1 MPYKNKK
8 ESEKKSK
15 AGRPIK
21 EIKQKQFEELCHI
34 QCTENEICNILDVG
48 IDKLLSWC
56 METYNDNFSN
66 VYKKFSDGGKMS
78 LRRTQLRL
86 AETNASMAIFLG
98 KQYLGQRDNV
108 DVKLN
113 NEEDDALTLAI
124 KESISK

>member
-1 MPYKNKK
+1 MAYYKNKK
-8 ESEKKSK
+8 TEDKKI

-48 IDKLLSWC
+48 IDKLLRWC
-56 METYNDNFSN
+56 LETYNDTFTN
-66 VYKKFSDGGKMS
+66 VYKKFSDSGKMS

-124 KESISK
+124 KESINK

>member
-1 MPYKNKK
+1 MAYYKNKK
-8 ESEKKSK
+8 PEDKKI

-21 EIKQKQFEELCHI
+21 EIKQKQFEELCRI

-48 IDKLLSWC
+48 IDKLLRWC
-56 METYNDNFSN
+56 LETYNDTFTN
-66 VYKKFSDGGKMS
+66 VYKRFSDSGKMS

-124 KESISK
+124 KESINK

>member
-1 MPYKNKK
+1 M
-8 ESEKKSK
+8 SK
-15 AGRPIK
+15 GQ
-21 EIKQKQFEELCHI
+21 IKQKQATIKKSEFEELCKI
-34 QCTENEICNILDVG
+34 QCTEAEIMAVLGVSKDT
-48 IDKLLSWC
+48 LLRWC
-56 METYNDNFSN
+56 KVTYGTDFATI
-66 VYKKFSDGGKMS
+66 YAEKKENGKMS

-124 KESISK
+124 KESINK